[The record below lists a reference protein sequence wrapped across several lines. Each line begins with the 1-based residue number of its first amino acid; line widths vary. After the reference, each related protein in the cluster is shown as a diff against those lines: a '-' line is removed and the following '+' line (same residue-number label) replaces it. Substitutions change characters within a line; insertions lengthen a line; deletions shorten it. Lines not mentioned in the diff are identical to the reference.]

1 MDPSATG
8 ESLWS
13 ESDSQHFIDVGEI
26 HTPNRDEI
34 QKTILDLIPAE
45 SDEAF
50 TTIELG
56 VGDGW
61 LSAALL
67 HRFPRAHVLGLDG
80 SLTMLRETGTRL
92 QQFGDRYELRQFRLE
107 DMAWMDELTVQPR
120 CFVSSLVIHHLD
132 GPLKEQLYRRMYSSL
147 DDRGAVI
154 IADIVAPTSE
164 CERRYMAKW
173 WNAEVERQSREMRGS
188 LDVYQRFVSDQS
200 NWFEYPD
207 PMDMPSSVPE
217 HLRWLGDC
225 GFQGVDVFWARAG
238 HAVYGGFKSISD

>member
-1 MDPSATG
+1 MDPSVTG

-13 ESDSQHFIDVGEI
+13 ESDSEHFIDVGEI
-26 HTPNRDEI
+26 HTPKRDEI
-34 QKTILDLIPAE
+34 QRTILDLIPAE

-50 TTIELG
+50 FVVELG

-61 LSAALL
+61 LGAAIL
-67 HRFPRAHVLGLDG
+67 HRFPHAHVLGLDG
-80 SLTMLRETGTRL
+80 SLTMLRETGMRL
-92 QQFGDRYELRQFRLE
+92 QQFDDRYELRQFRLE

-132 GPLKEQLYRRMYSSL
+132 GPLKQHLYRRMHSCL
-147 DDRGAVI
+147 DDCGAVI

-164 CERRYMAKW
+164 RERRYMAQQW
-173 WNAEVERQSREMRGS
+173 DAEVERQSREMRGS
-188 LDVYQRFVSDQS
+188 LDVYQEFVSDQS

-217 HLRWLGDC
+217 HLRWLADC

-238 HAVYGGFKSISD
+238 HAVYGGFKSIAD